1 MSNATGLPIVA
12 ALALL
17 AVPACTRS
25 LHDGPVGYAQTV
37 TDWDGF
43 TNLFRDGKLYF
54 AGQPDADALG
64 TAPDRGVKAVVN
76 LRTPD
81 EMTHRVG
88 FDEEALVRELG
99 MEYVSLPVT
108 SASFSVSDADRLKEL
123 LSRTPGPVLIHCAG
137 SNRVG
142 ALWALYL
149 HRHRGFELDEAIKR
163 GKRAGLRSAS
173 MIDAVTRIAA
183 QTPSLGE

>member
-1 MSNATGLPIVA
+1 MSNTTRLPIVV
-12 ALALL
+12 ALALIV
-17 AVPACTRS
+17 VPACAPS
-25 LHDGPVGYAQTV
+25 LHDGPVGYAQAV

-43 TNLFRDGKLYF
+43 TNLFRDGRLYF

-64 TAPDRGVKAVVN
+64 TAPDRGVKVVVN

-99 MEYVSLPVT
+99 MEYLSIPIT
-108 SASFSVSDADRLKEL
+108 SASFSVSDADRLKDV
-123 LSRTPGPVLIHCAG
+123 LSRTPGPVLIHCGG

-149 HRHRGFELDEAIKR
+149 HRHRGLDLDEAIKS
-163 GKRAGLRSAS
+163 GQRAGLRSAS
-173 MIDAVTRIAA
+173 MIDAVTRVAA
-183 QTPSLGE
+183 ETPRSGK